1 MPLTGTYLRAID
13 EKFRVAIPRRL
24 RESLP
29 NAGHGMLYVA
39 PGTDGS
45 LALYDPSAFD
55 RIAERLAGASP
66 TQEEV
71 RAFRRLFF
79 AQSERLEVDRQGRIR
94 IPPRL
99 VELAGLSDEAVLIGV
114 DDHLELWDRRRW
126 ESYLGSAQ
134 PRYDDVAEAAFK
146 CPPAQAAAS
155 PSAPEPNAS

>member
-1 MPLTGTYLRAID
+1 MPLTGTFLRAID
-13 EKFRVAIPRRL
+13 DKFRVALPRRL

-45 LALYDPSAFD
+45 LALYDQPAFD
-55 RIAERLAGASP
+55 RMAERLAGASP

-79 AQSERLEVDRQGRIR
+79 AQAERLEVDRQGRIR

-99 VELAGLSDEAVLIGV
+99 AELAGLSGEAVLIGV
-114 DDHLELWDRRRW
+114 DDHLELWDRQRW
-126 ESYLGSAQ
+126 ESYLGAAL

-146 CPPAQAAAS
+146 F
-155 PSAPEPNAS
+155 PSASDGANRVPPEPIS

>member
-1 MPLTGTYLRAID
+1 MPLTGTYLRAVD
-13 EKFRVAIPRRL
+13 EKFRIAIPRRL

-45 LALYDPSAFD
+45 LALYDPQAFD
-55 RIAERLAGASP
+55 RMAERLAGASP

-79 AQSERLEVDRQGRIR
+79 AQAERLEIDRQGRIR

-99 VELAGLSDEAVLIGV
+99 VELAKLSEEAVLIGV
-114 DDHLELWDRRRW
+114 DDHLELWDRQRW
-126 ESYLGSAQ
+126 ESYLGAAL

-146 CPPAQAAAS
+146 CPPAQAG
-155 PSAPEPNAS
+155 PRRPPEEPNSN